1 MKKFFY
7 YSNKTLKFVEIKNF
21 KAKTITFVIVSSI
34 ILSSL
39 IFGSYYLL
47 FTLFNSKDKAQL
59 EQENI
64 LLKEQIKNLSA
75 KYASIKD
82 ELEYLSEMS
91 SNLRKFTNLTPLTSE
106 NIPGT
111 GGNIFGDEISM
122 LLSKDKDI
130 SNSLK
135 TIETLTSKFEFEKKE
150 YERIAEKLKENSAFY
165 ESLPAIIPTTGGYS
179 IEGFGMRMH
188 PILKVMKMHEGLDI
202 LTNLGSPVFAP
213 GNGKVTFVGHRGGYG
228 LTVEVDHGFGYKTV
242 YAHLSKSLVKEGNYV
257 KRGDRIALTGNSGL
271 STGPHLH
278 YEVHYNGVPQDPINY
293 FFEDFNYFEARK
305 LTKRVGEK

>member
-7 YSNKTLKFVEIKNF
+7 YSNKNLKFVEIKNF
-21 KAKTITFVIVSSI
+21 KAKTVTFVIVSSI

-39 IFGSYYLL
+39 LFGSYYLL

-59 EQENI
+59 EQENT

-82 ELEYLSEMS
+82 ELEYLSEVS
-91 SNLRKFTNLTPLTSE
+91 SNLRKFTNLTPLTYE

-111 GGNIFGDEISM
+111 GGNIFGEEISM
-122 LLSKDKDI
+122 LISKDKDI
-130 SNSLK
+130 ASSLN
-135 TIETLTSKFEFEKKE
+135 TIETLTRKFELEKKE
-150 YERIAEKLKENSAFY
+150 YERLTERLKENSAFY

-179 IEGFGMRMH
+179 IEGFGMRLH

-202 LTNLGSPVFAP
+202 LTDVGSPVFAP
-213 GNGKVTFVGHRGGYG
+213 GNGIVTYVGPRGGYG
-228 LTVEVDHGFGYKTV
+228 LTIEIEHGFGYKTV
-242 YAHLSKSLVKEGNYV
+242 YAHLAKSLVKEGQNV

-293 FFEDFNYFEARK
+293 FFEDFNYFESKK
-305 LTKRVGEK
+305 LSKRVGEK